1 MPTLPSEVRAYP
13 VEFEKQANRTMT
25 GRVAT
30 YGRTYDLGVFT
41 EVLRPGVFR
50 KSIGESARALP
61 LLTMHDHSSIPV
73 GKATRWEDTEEAL
86 VGHWQFDT
94 RAEAVEAARMAEEGY
109 LSGLSV
115 GFAPI
120 NTRWDDGGDKPFA
133 ERIEARLLETS
144 MIPVPA
150 YEDAGVV
157 AVRSAGHPEVPGLR
171 VVPKPRLA
179 EARAWLAQI
188 KSV

>member
-1 MPTLPSEVRAYP
+1 MQASEVRSLQ
-13 VEFEKQANRTMT
+13 VEFRKQSNRTLV

-30 YGRTYDLGVFT
+30 YGRTYDIGPFT
-41 EVLRPGVFR
+41 EVLRPGVFK
-50 KSIGESARALP
+50 KSIAQAARALP
-61 LLTMHDHSSIPV
+61 LLTMHNHESVPV
-73 GKATRWEDTEEAL
+73 GKAVQWEDTDEQL

-94 RAEAVEAARMAEEGY
+94 RAEALEAARLADEGY

-120 NTRWDDGGDKPFA
+120 NTRWDDSGDKPHA

-150 YEDAGVV
+150 YADAGVL
-157 AVRSAGHPEVPGLR
+157 AVRSAGHPEKPGLR
-171 VVPKPRLA
+171 VVPTPRLD
-179 EARAWLAQI
+179 ELRAWFDTL
-188 KSV
+188 KR